1 MIKKSSIVASGT
13 IRWSKKRRPEAVTS
27 GLPHPFSKTN
37 LISYLQGFSPRR
49 TKPDPKKMD
58 FIENYRKVNL
68 HQRLLIPPYMGA
80 SSIAVGGAY
89 SDRR

>member
-68 HQRLLIPPYMGA
+68 HQRLVSYAPPLP
-80 SSIAVGGAY
+80 GGFSA
-89 SDRR
+89 RQHGTARK